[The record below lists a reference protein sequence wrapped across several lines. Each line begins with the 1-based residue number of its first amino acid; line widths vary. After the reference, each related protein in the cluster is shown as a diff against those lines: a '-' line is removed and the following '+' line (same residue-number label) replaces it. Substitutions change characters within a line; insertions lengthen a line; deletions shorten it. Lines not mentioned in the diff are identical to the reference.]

1 MADDG
6 SSLHGVA
13 ALCSLPS
20 AEGEKKEK
28 DVFKLWSTED
38 ILGDSDLCHVCPDQI
53 YSSLTLIWPADRFR
67 FLIFEPNQL

>member
-20 AEGEKKEK
+20 AGGGVTR
-28 DVFKLWSTED
+28 VFKLWSTED
-38 ILGDSDLCHVCPDQI
+38 TLGDSDLCHVCPDQI
-53 YSSLTLIWPADRFR
+53 YSSLL
-67 FLIFEPNQL
+67 